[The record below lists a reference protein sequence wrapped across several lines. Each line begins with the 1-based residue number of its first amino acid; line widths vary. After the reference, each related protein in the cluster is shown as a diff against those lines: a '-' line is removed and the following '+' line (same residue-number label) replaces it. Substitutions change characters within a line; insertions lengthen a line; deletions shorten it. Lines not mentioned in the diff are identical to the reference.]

1 MIIIYLFHYKEKQ
14 KHWIT
19 NQGKWSGLIFFQRV
33 PPIKPHST
41 YRWNPRS
48 AKEVYLLLLIRA
60 WLFPYRSC
68 HYYLMNT
75 KKNKKTKQIFYIPRL
90 SNSRALYPTE
100 VLDFWC
106 ESLMGT
112 FKVFNKYKRG
122 CNSKFQNSS
131 EVASNLTFQAN
142 NEALAW

>member
-100 VLDFWC
+100 VLDFGA
-106 ESLMGT
+106 SLLW
-112 FKVFNKYKRG
+112 VH
-122 CNSKFQNSS
+122 SKF
-131 EVASNLTFQAN
+131 LTN
-142 NEALAW
+142 INEAVTVSSITQVRWLRILHSKPIMKH